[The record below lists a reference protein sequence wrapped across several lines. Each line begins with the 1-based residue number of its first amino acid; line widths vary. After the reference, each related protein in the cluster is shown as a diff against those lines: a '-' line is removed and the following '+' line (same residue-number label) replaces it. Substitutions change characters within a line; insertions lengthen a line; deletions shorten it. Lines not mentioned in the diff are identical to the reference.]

1 MNASTPLQQFL
12 NWEKEIPNQ
21 LFLRQPFNGQWK
33 TWTYQQAG
41 DEIRRVAGGIQ
52 SLNFPKGSNIALIS
66 KNCAHWV
73 MADLAIMMAGH
84 ISVPLYATLPAPSI
98 QQILEHSESKLI
110 IVGKLDTYDAQKA
123 GIPGNVIK
131 LGISTYDVA
140 EQNDWDQWIKQH
152 SPIAE
157 PHVWK
162 GDDLLT
168 IMYTSGTTGKPKGV
182 MHSASAFDRTVSQ
195 GCSELGIQQHPVVFS
210 YLPMSHIAERMGIE
224 MMCIY
229 QGGTFSFPETLE
241 SFPKNLADTQPTHF
255 FAVPRIWAKFQE
267 KILEKLPQKKLDTL
281 LAIPLVSSLIRNK
294 VKKGLGLSRAK
305 QIFSGAAP
313 ISPDLVKWF
322 EKLGVRI
329 LQAYGMTED
338 CVYAHFNRNEANR
351 HGTVGTPLQGLLVK
365 IAEGGEIRVK
375 CPGLTLGY
383 YKEPELTKELF
394 DEEGYLKTGDQGEIS
409 ADKYLTITGRVKDQ
423 FKTDK
428 GKYIAPTPIEM
439 KLLANTNVE
448 LACVV
453 GMGIPQPIVLVVLSA
468 AGKAKS
474 KEELIKSLESSI
486 QEINP
491 GLETYEK
498 LEKVV
503 IMKTDWT
510 VENGLLTPTLKVK
523 RNEVEKIHLPKYST
537 WYHTQSGVVVW
548 E

>member
-1 MNASTPLQQFL
+1 MADNTPLHHFL
-12 NWEKEIPNQ
+12 KWEKEIPQQ

-41 DEIRRVAGGIQ
+41 DEIRRVAKGIQ
-52 SLNFPKGSNIALIS
+52 SLNYSPGSNIALIS

-84 ISVPLYATLPAPSI
+84 ISVPMYATLTADSI

-110 IVGKLDTYDAQKA
+110 LVGKLDSYETQKS
-123 GIPGNVIK
+123 GIPAQVIK
-131 LGISTYDVA
+131 LGIDAYGTHEENTWEKWVA
-140 EQNDWDQWIKQH
+140 KFD
-152 SPIAE
+152 PIQK
-157 PHVWK
+157 PHEWK
-162 GDDLLT
+162 ENDLLT

-182 MHSASAFDRTVSQ
+182 MHTASAFDKTVKQ
-195 GCSELGIQQHPVVFS
+195 GVKELGIQIHPTLFS

-224 MMCIY
+224 MMGIY
-229 QGGTFSFPETLE
+229 QGGNFSFPETLE
-241 SFPKNLADTQPTHF
+241 SFPKNLSDTQPTHF

-294 VKKGLGLSRAK
+294 IKKGLGLSRAK

-313 ISPDLVKWF
+313 ISVDLMQWYQ
-322 EKLGVRI
+322 KLGVRI

-338 CVYAHFNRNEANR
+338 CVYAHFNRNDANR
-351 HGTVGTPLQGLLVK
+351 LGTVGKPLEGLMVK

-375 CPGLTLGY
+375 CPGLTKGY

-409 ADKYLTITGRVKDQ
+409 EDGYLKITGRVKDQ

-428 GKYIAPTPIEM
+428 GKYISPTPIEM
-439 KLLANTNVE
+439 KLLSNTDIEQV
-448 LACVV
+448 CVV
-453 GMGIPQPIVLVVLSA
+453 GMGIPQPIALTVLSV
-468 AGKAKS
+468 AGKSKS
-474 KEELIKSLESSI
+474 KEELVKSLSGTLE
-486 QEINP
+486 QINP

-498 LEKVV
+498 LEKIVV
-503 IMKTDWT
+503 MQGDWS
-510 VENGLLTPTLKVK
+510 VDNNLLTPTLKVK
-523 RNEVEKIHLPKYST
+523 RNEVEKIHLPKYSS
-537 WYHTQSGVVVW
+537 WYHTQPGVIVW